1 MASYFLV
8 NERSESCERQYFV
21 HKLIGMALNYK
32 IIISEIYLYCHS
44 SPSVS
49 AAGSKGGT
57 PLGSQ
62 LELSWL
68 S

>member
-1 MASYFLV
+1 MLVSFASLT
-8 NERSESCERQYFV
+8 E
-21 HKLIGMALNYK
+21 
-32 IIISEIYLYCHS
+32 ISEIYLYCHS

-57 PLGSQ
+57 PIGSQ
-62 LELSWL
+62 LELSWM